1 MVHPEDVVLSSGG
14 ARGILALGAAS
25 ELSKAKVFDRAT
37 SFCGC
42 SIGAVIAAG
51 LVLGR
56 TPRSMLEVA
65 IKHPLEADIAP
76 SNYGL
81 DSGKGLAKW
90 IRRMLALKQPTT
102 LGQVFQ
108 TRRVRLV
115 ICVCNVTDRV
125 AEYWSHETHP
135 DMDLVYAL
143 RVSCS
148 VPLVFAAVKRNGKMY
163 VDGAV
168 ADALPIARPDRTLA
182 IAFAPQKPKPIDT
195 IESFVRALRGVPSS
209 SLAKK
214 PRFCVDIDPG
224 DVDPL
229 DFTLDADR
237 MRAAYTSGRR
247 QAARWLKKNV

>member
-1 MVHPEDVVLSSGG
+1 MYPEDVVLSSGG

-25 ELSKAKVFDRAT
+25 ELLRAKVFDRAK

-90 IRRMLALKQPTT
+90 IRRMLGLKQPTT
-102 LGQVFQ
+102 LAQVFQ
-108 TRRVRLV
+108 THRVRLV

-125 AEYWSHETHP
+125 AEYWSHENYP

-168 ADALPIARPDRTLA
+168 ADSLPIARPERTLA
-182 IAFAPQKPKPIDT
+182 IAFAPPKSAPIDT
-195 IESFVRALRGVPSS
+195 IESFVRALRGVPWGHPP
-209 SLAKK
+209 K
-214 PRFCVDIDPG
+214 PRFSVDIDPG

-229 DFTLDADR
+229 DFTLDPGR